1 MSYNPL
7 LFTKLPYN
15 PDTDFV
21 PIARLFFLMEGC
33 SYHPRWASTPLPN

>member
-15 PDTDFV
+15 PDTDFT
-21 PIARLFFLMEGC
+21 PIARLFFLTEGLFA
-33 SYHPRWASTPLPN
+33 PRRSA